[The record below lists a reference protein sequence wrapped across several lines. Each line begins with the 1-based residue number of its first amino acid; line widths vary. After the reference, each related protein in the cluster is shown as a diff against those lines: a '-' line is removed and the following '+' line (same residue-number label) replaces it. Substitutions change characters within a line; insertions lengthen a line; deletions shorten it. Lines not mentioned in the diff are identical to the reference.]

1 MKVATEVEVGSP
13 ALSNGPTGLSV
24 DFVKSFDAAGDWKTG
39 MGFFEGGERIGLVL
53 GTDIGLVL
61 GTDIGF
67 LVELLFGF
75 GPDATGALVIGLEVG
90 DRAEG

>member
-53 GTDIGLVL
+53 GTDIG
-61 GTDIGF
+61 F